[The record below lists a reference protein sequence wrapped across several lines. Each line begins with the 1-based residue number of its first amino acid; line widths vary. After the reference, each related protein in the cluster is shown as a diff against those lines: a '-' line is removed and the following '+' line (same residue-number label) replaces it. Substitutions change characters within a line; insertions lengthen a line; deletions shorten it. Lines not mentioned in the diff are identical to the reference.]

1 MPTDG
6 KFERQAGIIMETPMQ
21 DASLS
26 AEHYRNVLSAMA
38 DADWD
43 ALYLDLIGYTMSR
56 IADNYWMSVWNGR
69 KPGGKEAHDIV
80 MRALESILEG
90 KRKPAPNLPLAAV
103 FKMTI
108 KSDVDH
114 LMEGLEN
121 RRTQELHDEEDQEES
136 RENLIP
142 DGGDAPNKIAAD
154 NDAEQQNAK
163 LLDLLMDE
171 LSDDK
176 ALMDLLGCLMD
187 GIEKREE
194 IAKALKITP
203 DEVTNLRKRFDRRLP
218 KFWAKYAGQF
228 PLIEVKE

>member
-1 MPTDG
+1 MDG
-6 KFERQAGIIMETPMQ
+6 KFEGKAGIITETPIQ
-21 DASLS
+21 DAFPS
-26 AEHYRNVLSAMA
+26 AEHYREVLSAMA

-43 ALYLDLIGYTMSR
+43 ALYYDLIGYTMSR

-69 KPGGKEAHDIV
+69 MPGGKEAHDIV

-90 KRKPAPNLPLAAV
+90 TRKPAPNLPLAAV
-103 FKMTI
+103 LKMTI

-121 RRTQELHDEEDQEES
+121 RRTQELHDEEDQEEP
-136 RENLIP
+136 REDLIP
-142 DGGDAPNKIAAD
+142 DGVDAPDKIAAD

-171 LSDDK
+171 LADDK

-194 IAKALKITP
+194 IAEALKITP

-218 KFWAKYAGQF
+218 KFRAKYARQF
-228 PLIEVKE
+228 PLIDVKK